1 MLGHSR
7 AVESGLA
14 LSLPATWATEARAR
28 VCVCVW
34 HCRPLRRISGIRCF
48 TGVLIY
54 SYLSLL

>member
-28 VCVCVW
+28 VCVCV
-34 HCRPLRRISGIRCF
+34 CGTAGL
-48 TGVLIY
+48 
-54 SYLSLL
+54 